1 MLPSRQKKAPHQQL
15 AAKSDFSR
23 KSDGL
28 CFPSHCPMGDRLNV
42 RQTPVMERAMSTM
55 KHSAANSRVFRSSPW
70 SAVRTLIVE
79 WRRRVRSR
87 YELRSLGDAEL
98 RDIGLTRGEA
108 DFDQSKS
115 FWLS

>member
-1 MLPSRQKKAPHQQL
+1 
-15 AAKSDFSR
+15 
-23 KSDGL
+23 
-28 CFPSHCPMGDRLNV
+28 
-42 RQTPVMERAMSTM
+42 MSTM

-98 RDIGLTRGEA
+98 RDIGLTRSDVNDATALPLDA
-108 DFDQSKS
+108 DPSGLLVKRRAWRERSVGLLDDERVFHMLERSMA
-115 FWLS
+115 